1 MKLEFLENLG
11 YRTDAIAPNEIDII
25 FDDAVQ
31 ILRDRLA
38 EENPEQLQRFDDTIA
53 DIEEQDLR
61 DRLSEMAQQSLSPQI
76 EKFTQVIGE
85 KLRQW
90 QKEGLS
96 LEEARDR
103 IDSIYSL
110 EDYGDEGFANGF
122 AEWLL
127 IANLAAQDL
136 VTQEDL

>member
-1 MKLEFLENLG
+1 MKLKFLENLG

-31 ILRDRLA
+31 LLRDRLA
-38 EENPEQLQRFDDTIA
+38 EENPEGLQRFDDAIA

-76 EKFTQVIGE
+76 EKFTQVIGR

-110 EDYGDEGFANGF
+110 EDYSDESFANGF